1 VLRLNG
7 KLLLIN
13 WIVSVLIAEFVHDE
27 LDVLKCVDRI
37 KLYGNVADV

>member
-1 VLRLNG
+1 MLRLNG

-13 WIVSVLIAEFVHDE
+13 WIVNVLIAEFVHEE
-27 LDVLKCVDRI
+27 LDVLKCVDSI